1 VSSRAADQAA
11 SLRQQIERANY
22 AYYVLDT
29 PEITDAEYDRL
40 FRELQALEA
49 AHPEVSSP
57 DSPTQRV
64 GAPVA
69 SAFTKYT
76 HKRPMLSLANA
87 FSAEELTAWEERNA
101 RMVPEVRTA
110 GYTTE
115 IKIDGA
121 AVTLTYEAGRLTV
134 GATRGNGVIGENVTA
149 NLRTIA
155 DVPLTL
161 KGRGWPKVMEVRG
174 EVYLPYA
181 GFKRVNQQRE
191 QEGEPLFANPRN
203 AAAGGLRQLD
213 PGLTRKRRLRMF
225 AFAVEPIEGIL
236 SARTHSEVLDLLDA
250 WGFQVEPHRE
260 RFDTLE
266 RAQQKIVSLEHLLP
280 HLQFQADGV
289 VVKVDRL
296 QLQAELGVVG
306 GREPRWAIARKFAP
320 EVAVPTVKRIEINVG
335 RTGALNP
342 WAALEPVQISG
353 VTVSAATLHN
363 EELIAQKD
371 IREGDRVEVIR
382 AGEVIPQVIRPLL
395 EGVDPASRSA
405 PWQMPD
411 RCPACGTPVERPTD
425 EVMRYCPN
433 ASCPGRILE
442 SIVHFASRGAMDV
455 RGLGYER
462 VRQLLDA
469 KLIHDVA
476 DLYRIRSEHLV
487 ELDRFAEQSA
497 DQLVA
502 AIEDSKRRPLSS
514 LLFGLGIR
522 HVGKT
527 VAVLLARRFGTMG
540 ALMQASED
548 AINAV
553 PGVGPTIAAAV
564 VAFFAEPRNAR
575 LVERLE
581 RAGLS
586 FTEPGASGAD
596 GALSGKSYVLTG
608 TLPTLSRAEAT
619 TLIEAAGGR
628 VAGSVSRK
636 TEAVVAGGEA
646 GSKLDKAK
654 ELGVEVIDE
663 GELLRRVGRGS

>member
-49 AHPEVSSP
+49 AHPEVFSP

-64 GAPVA
+64 GAPIA
-69 SAFTKYT
+69 SSFAKYT

-87 FSAEELTAWEERNA
+87 FSADELVAWEERAA
-101 RMVPEVRTA
+101 RLLPEVRAA

-121 AVTLTYEAGRLTV
+121 AVSLTYERGRLTV
-134 GATRGNGVIGENVTA
+134 GATRGNGVIGEDVTA

-161 KGRGWPKVMEVRG
+161 KGRGWPNVMEVRG

-181 GFKRVNQQRE
+181 GFKRVNEARE
-191 QEGEPLFANPRN
+191 KEGEPLFANPRN
-203 AAAGGLRQLD
+203 AAAGGLRQLN
-213 PGLTRKRRLRMF
+213 PALTRRRRLRMF
-225 AFAVEPIEGIL
+225 AFAVEPIEGTLPAHTI
-236 SARTHSEVLDLLDA
+236 SEVLDLLDA

-260 RFDTLE
+260 RFQTLE
-266 RAQQKIVSLEHLLP
+266 GVQEKIASLEHLLP
-280 HLQFQADGV
+280 HLPFQADGV
-289 VVKVDRL
+289 VIKVDRL
-296 QLQAELGVVG
+296 RLHGELGVVG

-320 EVAVPTVKRIEINVG
+320 EVAVTRVNRIEINVG

-342 WAALEPVQISG
+342 WAALEPVQITG

-382 AGEVIPQVIRPLL
+382 AGEVIPQVVRPLL
-395 EGVDPASRSA
+395 EGVDPKSRSA
-405 PWQMPD
+405 PWRMPD
-411 RCPACGTPVERPTD
+411 RCPACGTAVERPPD
-425 EVMRYCPN
+425 EIMRYCPN

-442 SIVHFASRGAMDV
+442 SIVHYASRGAMDI

-469 KLIHDVA
+469 KLIGNVA
-476 DLYRIRSEHLV
+476 DLYEIRSEQLV
-487 ELDRFAEQSA
+487 ELDRFAKQSA

-502 AIEDSKRRPLSS
+502 AIEASKSRPLSS

-527 VAVLLARRFGTMG
+527 VAVLLARRFGTMQ
-540 ALMQASED
+540 ALMQASEE

-553 PGVGPTIAAAV
+553 QGVGPTIAAAV
-564 VAFFAEPRNAR
+564 VAFFAEPRNTE
-575 LVERLE
+575 LVARLE
-581 RAGLS
+581 RAGLTFS
-586 FTEPGASGAD
+586 EPGAAGGD
-596 GALSGKSYVLTG
+596 GALAGRTYVLTG
-608 TLPTLSRAEAT
+608 TLPTLSRSEAT
-619 TLIEAAGGR
+619 GLIEAAGGR
-628 VAGSVSRK
+628 VAGSVSKK
-636 TEAVVAGGEA
+636 TDAVVAGEEA
-646 GSKLDKAK
+646 GIKLEKAK

>member
-1 VSSRAADQAA
+1 VTSRAAEQAA

-22 AYYVLDT
+22 AYYVLDA
-29 PEITDAEYDRL
+29 PEISDAEYDRL

-49 AHPEVSSP
+49 AHPEVFSP

-69 SAFTKYT
+69 GAFAKYT

-87 FSAEELTAWEERNA
+87 FSAEELAAWEERNA
-101 RMVPEVRTA
+101 RLVPEVRSA

-121 AVTLTYEAGRLTV
+121 AVTLTYEAGRLTT

-155 DVPLTL
+155 DVPLAL

-174 EVYLPYA
+174 EVYLPYT
-181 GFKRVNQQRE
+181 GFKRVNEARE
-191 QEGEPLFANPRN
+191 KEGEPLFANPRN

-213 PGLTRKRRLRMF
+213 PALTRKRRLRMF
-225 AFAVEPIEGIL
+225 AFAVEPIEGTL
-236 SARTHSEVLDLLDA
+236 PAQTTSEVLDLLDA

-260 RFDTLE
+260 RFETLQGVQE
-266 RAQQKIVSLEHLLP
+266 KIASLEHLLP
-280 HLQFQADGV
+280 HLPFQADGV

-296 QLQAELGVVG
+296 RLYPELGVVG

-320 EVAVPTVKRIEINVG
+320 EVAITRVNRIEINVG

-342 WAALEPVQISG
+342 WASLEPVQITG

-382 AGEVIPQVIRPLL
+382 AGEVIPQVIRPVLD
-395 EGVDPASRSA
+395 GVDPKTRSA
-405 PWQMPD
+405 PWRMPD
-411 RCPACGTPVERPTD
+411 HCPACGTAVERPAD

-442 SIVHFASRGAMDV
+442 SIVHYASRGAMDI

-462 VRQLLDA
+462 VRQLLDER
-469 KLIHDVA
+469 LIGNVA
-476 DLYRIRSEHLV
+476 DLYQIRTEQLM
-487 ELDRFAEQSA
+487 ELERFAKQSA
-497 DQLVA
+497 EQLVG
-502 AIEDSKRRPLSS
+502 AIEASKDRPLSS

-527 VAVLLARRFGTMG
+527 VAVLLARRFGTMRS
-540 ALMQASED
+540 LMQADE
-548 AINAV
+548 ATINAV
-553 PGVGPTIAAAV
+553 PGIGPTIAAAV
-564 VAFFAEPRNAR
+564 VAFFAEPRNLE
-575 LVERLE
+575 LVDRLE
-581 RAGLS
+581 RAGLN
-586 FTEPGASGAD
+586 FTEPGSSGSN
-596 GALSGKSYVLTG
+596 GALMGRTYVLTG
-608 TLPTLSRAEAT
+608 TLPTLSRTEAT
-619 TLIEAAGGR
+619 SLIEAAGGR
-628 VAGSVSRK
+628 VAGSVSKK
-636 TEAVVAGGEA
+636 TDALVAGEEA
-646 GSKLDKAK
+646 GSKLERAK

-663 GELLRRVGRGS
+663 AELLRRVGRG

>member
-1 VSSRAADQAA
+1 VNSRAADQAA

-22 AYYVLDT
+22 AYYVLDA

-49 AHPEVSSP
+49 AHPDVFSA
-57 DSPTQRV
+57 DRPTQRV
-64 GAPVA
+64 GAAVA
-69 SAFTKYT
+69 SALAKYT

-87 FSAEELTAWEERNA
+87 FSAEELSAWEDRNA
-101 RMVPEVRTA
+101 RLAPEVRSA
-110 GYTTE
+110 GYATE

-134 GATRGNGVIGENVTA
+134 GATRGNGVIGENITA

-161 KGRGWPKVMEVRG
+161 KGRGWPRVMEVRG

-181 GFKRVNQQRE
+181 GFKRVNEARAK
-191 QEGEPLFANPRN
+191 EGEPLFANPRN
-203 AAAGGLRQLD
+203 AAAGGLRMLD
-213 PGLTRKRRLRMF
+213 PALTRKRRLRMF
-225 AFAVEPIEGIL
+225 AFSVEPVEGSL
-236 SARTHSEVLDLLDA
+236 PANTHSEVLDLLDA

-260 RFDTLE
+260 RFETLE
-266 RAQQKIVSLEHLLP
+266 GVQHKIASFEHLLP
-280 HLQFQADGV
+280 HLPFQADGV

-296 QLQAELGVVG
+296 QLHAELGVVG

-320 EVAVPTVKRIEINVG
+320 EVAVTRLNRIEINVG

-342 WAALEPVQISG
+342 WAALEPVQITG

-371 IREGDRVEVIR
+371 IREGDQVEVIR
-382 AGEVIPQVIRPLL
+382 AGEVIPQVVRPVL
-395 EGVDPASRSA
+395 EGVDPAARSA
-405 PWQMPD
+405 PWRMPD
-411 RCPACGTPVERPTD
+411 KCPRCGTPVERPPD

-442 SIVHFASRGAMDV
+442 SIVHYASRGALDI

-462 VRQLLDA
+462 VRQLLEA
-469 KLIHDVA
+469 GLIGNVA
-476 DLYRIRSEHLV
+476 DLYDLRTEQLV
-487 ELDRFAEQSA
+487 RLDRFARQSA
-497 DQLVA
+497 EQLVA
-502 AIEDSKRRPLSS
+502 AIEASKSRPLSS
-514 LLFGLGIR
+514 LLFALGIR

-527 VAVLLARRFGTMG
+527 VAVLLARRFGTMQ
-540 ALMQASED
+540 ALMQATEET
-548 AINAV
+548 INSV
-553 PGVGPTIAAAV
+553 PGVGPTIAEAV
-564 VAFFAEPRNAR
+564 VAFFAEPRNTE
-575 LVERLE
+575 LVQRLE
-581 RAGLS
+581 RAGLAFS
-586 FTEPGASGAD
+586 EPGAAGGD
-596 GALSGKSYVLTG
+596 GALSGRTYVLTG
-608 TLPTLSRAEAT
+608 TLPTLSRTDAT
-619 TLIEAAGGR
+619 GLIEAAGGR
-628 VAGSVSRK
+628 VAGSVSKR
-636 TEAVVAGGEA
+636 TDALVAGEEA